1 MNNKCPTAMKGA
13 LNHAKTSF
21 STEICAG
28 AITSVVQNL
37 APFGYL
43 KEKKGG
49 MRCQQHTSYCMSTVD
64 TNFSLIL
71 NYQAFQPLLTLSD
84 TTTTVVDTCMDKN
97 MH

>member
-1 MNNKCPTAMKGA
+1 MNLKRPTAMKGA

-28 AITSVVQNL
+28 ARISVVQYL
-37 APFGYL
+37 APLLYL

-49 MRCQQHTSYCMSTVD
+49 MLCQQHTSYCMSTVD
-64 TNFSLIL
+64 TSFSLIL

-84 TTTTVVDTCMDKN
+84 TSTTVVDTCMDKN